1 MAWLEYTDAEGRVRK
16 VEIPKTPA
24 GIVIGRSNACQVVLK
39 SPLVGRNHGKVLYQ
53 DGVYI
58 YKDLGSVNGSYVNER
73 KVQGDVALK
82 DGDLIRLGDVLVRF
96 LGEQRADEPRVQAGQ
111 KAAGARVA
119 GTDALSLVE
128 VVRLRREN
136 EALRAEL
143 AALERRLKEQESK
156 DVSEIERRLAR
167 AEETLKERDDEVRHL
182 KGLLADSERRLRE
195 SETRVGTL
203 SSSLES
209 VHSKYLDMREQAA
222 HAQRLLEQ
230 ARQEASE
237 REIEVAELREK
248 VAMLEA
254 QLEAARNRTGQSVEE
269 AKNLKVKV
277 TEKDREIER
286 LKRELDIREY
296 DLRALRE
303 ENERLQEYCAS
314 DSGRQRELE
323 RKIRNLEA
331 VIEDNRNLIE
341 ELRRM
346 IAERDRELMAA
357 RLGVG
362 LANLEQEKQRLLD
375 DFHKKAREVD
385 ELRAEVAA
393 LTAEIGAARAEAE
406 GYRIRIK
413 QLEEASRIRK
423 SEREDISD
431 HPEYKARVREA
442 ERLRGEME
450 VLAREIEALRRDA
463 LLPEE
468 RARLLAELEASQEK
482 IRLLQ
487 VRLAET
493 EAEMRRARE
502 SSEAAEWRERMVER
516 LEMVLDDV
524 RVLQTEAR
532 DVVSVLERLERSGQT
547 IEGLSLSEI
556 AESLRALLRVLARDA
571 EGLEEALTSH
581 KGG

>member
-143 AALERRLKEQESK
+143 AALERRLKEQGSK
-156 DVSEIERRLAR
+156 DVSEIERRLAG
-167 AEETLKERDDEVRHL
+167 AEEALKEREDEVRHL

-195 SETRVGTL
+195 SEARVGTL

-237 REIEVAELREK
+237 KEMEVAELREK

-254 QLEAARNRTGQSVEE
+254 QLEAARSRTGQSVEE

-406 GYRIRIK
+406 GYRVRIK

-502 SSEAAEWRERMVER
+502 SSEAAEWRERIVER
-516 LEMVLDDV
+516 LETILDDV

-532 DVVSVLERLERSGQT
+532 DVVSVFERLERSGQT
-547 IEGLSLSEI
+547 IEDLSLSEI
-556 AESLRALLRVLARDA
+556 AESLQALLRVLARDA
-571 EGLEEALTSH
+571 EGLEEALRNH

>member
-143 AALERRLKEQESK
+143 AALERRLKEQGSK

-167 AEETLKERDDEVRHL
+167 AEEALKERDDEVRHL

-195 SETRVGTL
+195 SEARVGTL

-237 REIEVAELREK
+237 KEMEVAELREK

-254 QLEAARNRTGQSVEE
+254 QLEAARSRTGQSVEE

-406 GYRIRIK
+406 GYRVRIK

-502 SSEAAEWRERMVER
+502 SSEAAEWRERIVER
-516 LEMVLDDV
+516 LETILDDV

-532 DVVSVLERLERSGQT
+532 DVVSVFERLERSGQT
-547 IEGLSLSEI
+547 IEDLSLSEI
-556 AESLRALLRVLARDA
+556 AESLQALLRVLARDA
-571 EGLEEALTSH
+571 EGLEEALRNH